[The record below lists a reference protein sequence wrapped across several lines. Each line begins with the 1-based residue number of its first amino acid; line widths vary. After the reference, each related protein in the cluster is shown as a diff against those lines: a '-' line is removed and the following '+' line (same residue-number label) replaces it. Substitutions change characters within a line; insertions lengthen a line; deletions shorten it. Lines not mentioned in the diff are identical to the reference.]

1 MGNKYIKYQFDG
13 MTEEIQG
20 WDELTFTAFYKEEIR
35 KKEADKQIAASY
47 IHAAEIAFKTMR
59 IENNPV
65 VNCKLFRENNLCIP
79 MLFLCRHA
87 IELTIKLVVESKTE
101 KVENGHKLQNLW
113 NKFKTVTGIK
123 NKKYDELINAFKE
136 LDEDG
141 LQLRYA
147 KDLEG
152 NEYKKIPCFVKS
164 DLIMKDTKSLYEYLI
179 SLL

>member
-1 MGNKYIKYQFDG
+1 MKNKYIKYQFDG
-13 MTEEIQG
+13 LTEEIYD
-20 WDELTFTAFYKEEIR
+20 WDELSFAAFYKEEIR
-35 KKEADKQIAASY
+35 MKETEKQITASY
-47 IHAAEIAFKTMR
+47 IHAAEMVFKTMR

-65 VNCKLFRENNLCIP
+65 TNCKIFRENNLCIP

-87 IELTIKLVVESKTE
+87 IELTIKLVLESKTD
-101 KVENGHKLQNLW
+101 KIQDGHKLQNLW

-123 NKKYDELINAFKE
+123 NKKYDELIDAFKE

-152 NEYKKIPCFVKS
+152 NEYKIIPCFVKT
-164 DLIMKDTKSLYEYLI
+164 DLIMEDTKSLYNYLI